1 MIKRSQAS
9 TVDLAFE
16 DLHHCFSI
24 NVCHD
29 LVAGM
34 NAQRRVSSPDER
46 ALPSFKMKQSRKTVT
61 SGGRSAKRS
70 DPTKVRAE
78 FPGARTFRKCNAIPF
93 CLDYPFFRPFPRLVL
108 GCINADFCDQ
118 GRIIQ
123 RLSSSTFFSSVCALI
138 IKFNSSLHHSRFLI
152 FFETFAPFN

>member
-1 MIKRSQAS
+1 MIYDKRIQAS
-9 TVDLAFE
+9 AVDLALE
-16 DLHHCFSI
+16 DFHQCFSI
-24 NVCHD
+24 NVCHA

-61 SGGRSAKRS
+61 SGGKSAKRS

-138 IKFNSSLHHSRFLI
+138 SLI
-152 FFETFAPFN
+152 V